1 MEVFLIKDD
10 EIDFFKDLKPER
22 FISQLQ
28 RSFAITKKDLKI
40 YYNKGP
46 VVIQGLLFPIVLFFA
61 FTIGRNI
68 MPVFLISGLMAMTL
82 FLTATSIGP
91 VVFPWETRMR
101 TLERLIACPISIK
114 TILLG
119 NIWSSFA
126 FGCIFSIVPLILGI
140 LIFGLWASLNI
151 FIIILGI
158 FVAALAFSSFSLILS
173 APPTDTPSST
183 MILTVLIKFPL
194 LFISPLFMP
203 IESHPIAVI
212 SPITYYIDI
221 VNVGLG
227 GVSAFGPYGLL
238 IDFGVLLV
246 FGFVFLLL
254 AFFFHEKTLQKR
266 FRG

>member
-1 MEVFLIKDD
+1 MTESTKDILI
-10 EIDFFKDLKPER
+10 
-22 FISQLQ
+22 
-28 RSFAITKKDLKI
+28 FAIKLYLEEVDQVDKTLYKAAFHKLNDLIQTGNYGEPIGVKDLKI

-126 FGCIFSIVPLILGI
+126 FKYQQEVNIRSLEGYFMKSITSNSI
-140 LIFGLWASLNI
+140 
-151 FIIILGI
+151 
-158 FVAALAFSSFSLILS
+158 
-173 APPTDTPSST
+173 
-183 MILTVLIKFPL
+183 
-194 LFISPLFMP
+194 
-203 IESHPIAVI
+203 
-212 SPITYYIDI
+212 
-221 VNVGLG
+221 
-227 GVSAFGPYGLL
+227 
-238 IDFGVLLV
+238 
-246 FGFVFLLL
+246 
-254 AFFFHEKTLQKR
+254 
-266 FRG
+266 